1 MIDPVDLGSD
11 LVNVEGGWAD
21 SADHRGD
28 HLSVFLL
35 GCRGRRG
42 EEKDE
47 AVHRLFDL
55 RRGLC
60 TGAHDG
66 GHRRG
71 SAAAP
76 RNISWCHRLPTAT
89 IPGRDVF
96 ATIDVKNHVFNCL
109 AARAA
114 SRAPLLNVGAAS
126 TRSARAIRA
135 CDQLQKR
142 VSRDDLTKRG
152 IAPLVRPGQLLA
164 AAEAVLAAPTSP
176 SRKGVLIPT
185 GFLPPRSYAAAES
198 DGPPGAVALAV
209 ALLALGRS
217 PVTLLIEDHSGRVR
231 NCADAAGCGNRAD
244 IAAFPT
250 ADRWTALETTRLD
263 GLRESA
269 CGLIS
274 IERAGEAADGVC
286 YTMKGLPMGDN
297 LLGKINTIA
306 MPGQPD
312 GVWTVGI
319 GDGGNE
325 LGMGS
330 LREEIYAH
338 IPNGEKIGCVVR
350 SDAPIVAS
358 ISNWGGYALCCAI
371 AVLTWEEDKVVSGWR
386 ALVCASALGHLDQY
400 MPDLPTARATLHACT
415 TSGALDGINPSTEPE
430 ASGSVDGLVLEEQLC
445 VVEQLGRS
453 RSRRCA
459 SWRDFVA
466 IETSV

>member
-1 MIDPVDLGSD
+1 MS
-11 LVNVEGGWAD
+11 
-21 SADHRGD
+21 
-28 HLSVFLL
+28 
-35 GCRGRRG
+35 
-42 EEKDE
+42 
-47 AVHRLFDL
+47 
-55 RRGLC
+55 
-60 TGAHDG
+60 
-66 GHRRG
+66 
-71 SAAAP
+71 
-76 RNISWCHRLPTAT
+76 
-89 IPGRDVF
+89 
-96 ATIDVKNHVFNCL
+96 
-109 AARAA
+109 
-114 SRAPLLNVGAAS
+114 GAAS

-176 SRKGVLIPT
+176 SRKGVLILT
-185 GFLPPRSYAAAES
+185 GFPCHRERMPPAES

-217 PVTLLIEDHSGRVR
+217 PVTLLIEDHSGHVLR

-338 IPNGEKIGCVVR
+338 IPNGETIGCVVR

-371 AVLTWEEDKVVSGWR
+371 AVLTWEEDKVRYQDGERSY
-386 ALVCASALGHLDQY
+386 ASALGHLDQY

-445 VVEQLGRS
+445 VVEQLR
-453 RSRRCA
+453 A
-459 SWRDFVA
+459 IA
-466 IETSV
+466 IEAMRIMA